1 MYRVAIL
8 GCDNSHGFGFA
19 RAIKENFPNIEIVG
33 IFGDDIPED
42 TEKLSQKYD
51 LYVAKSYDE
60 FVGKVDGILI
70 TSRSGK
76 THYEYAKPYI
86 KSGIPMFIDKP
97 VTWDEDEAVAFMTE
111 LRDNGVRIMGGS
123 SIPLNEAVVNIA
135 NRANEYAPEDI
146 HGGYFRCP
154 VDLVNRYGN
163 FYFYAAHLTEMIAR
177 IYGNDL
183 KSVVAT
189 QNGKVVTVVFRYP
202 NCDVT
207 GQYVDNNYCYYA
219 SISTKDGVEGA
230 RLTFDKPYAN
240 MEIAHFE
247 HLLKGGEQT
256 VSYSDFIR
264 PVYTMLAIER
274 SLKSGREEPV
284 GIPPVI

>member
-1 MYRVAIL
+1 MYKVAIL
-8 GCDNSHGFGFA
+8 GCDNSHGIGFTKNIIE
-19 RAIKENFPNIEIVG
+19 RHPEIEILG

-42 TEKLSQKYD
+42 TAKLSEKYG
-51 LYVAKSYDE
+51 LYVMKSPDE

-86 KSGIPMFIDKP
+86 KTGIPMFIDKP
-97 VTWDEDEAVAFMTE
+97 VCWQEDEAVEFMTE

-123 SIPLNEAVVNIA
+123 SIPLNKTVVELA
-135 NRANEYAPEDI
+135 DYAAKYSREDI

-163 FYFYAAHLTEMIAR
+163 FYFYAAHLTQMIDR
-177 IYGNDL
+177 VYGNDV

-189 QNGKVVTVVFRYP
+189 QNGKVVTVIFRFDKF
-202 NCDVT
+202 DVT
-207 GQYVDNNYCYYA
+207 GQYVDNNYCYYG
-219 SISTKDGVEGA
+219 SVSSKDGVESG
-230 RLTFDKPYAN
+230 RLTFEIPSAN
-240 MEIAHFE
+240 IEIDEFAR
-247 HLLKGGEQT
+247 LLEGGKQEVT
-256 VSYSDFIR
+256 YTDFIR

-274 SLKSGREEPV
+274 ALKSGREEPV
-284 GIPPVI
+284 GEPPVI